1 LDFFFWWPCGI
12 WPHKNTPYSKAL
24 GAELS
29 TCPKK
34 VTWLGFKCKLGL
46 ISIQR
51 SWRVVG
57 GLVHISPN
65 IYLTKLQRR
74 KNLQLPQSVL
84 SFAGETWKLGVSRH
98 GFHHKH
104 WYQWEDDKNPTS
116 WWMKMYYNDAL
127 QLSTLSMLHTF
138 YWCNDLLHTTFK
150 LPPLNA
156 FLGSLIDFIQF
167 SSNLFFNRM
176 FEIEGAHVSN
186 VQD

>member
-1 LDFFFWWPCGI
+1 MDFFFWWPCGI

-74 KNLQLPQSVL
+74 KNLQLPNQFSHL
-84 SFAGETWKLGVSRH
+84 LEKLESWVFPAMVSIINI
-98 GFHHKH
+98 GTKG
-104 WYQWEDDKNPTS
+104 
-116 WWMKMYYNDAL
+116 KM
-127 QLSTLSMLHTF
+127 TKI
-138 YWCNDLLHTTFK
+138 LLHDEWKCITMMHYNCQPWACCIPFTGVMICCI
-150 LPPLNA
+150 PL
-156 FLGSLIDFIQF
+156 
-167 SSNLFFNRM
+167 SNYHHWMHF
-176 FEIEGAHVSN
+176 
-186 VQD
+186 